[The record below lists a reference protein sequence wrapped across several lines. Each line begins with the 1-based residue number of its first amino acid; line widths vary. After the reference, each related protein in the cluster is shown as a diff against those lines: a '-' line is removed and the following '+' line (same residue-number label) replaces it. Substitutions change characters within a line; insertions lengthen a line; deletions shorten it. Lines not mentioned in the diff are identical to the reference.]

1 MRNLVAICLFSVVS
15 AAAQSSVTSPSGNL
29 EMNFTTD
36 GRQLAYSVNFR
47 GKPLVLQSTLGLD
60 LAGQTLLG
68 AHVRLVHSA
77 ADSRDETYLLLHGK
91 ASSVHS
97 VYHLLVLQLE
107 ETEEPHRTLEVDARA
122 FDDGVAFRYVVPK
135 QAGLDEIRLA
145 SERTTFRLAKD
156 ATTYP
161 LLLDGFQTPYED
173 AYVTLPL
180 SAIHAREL
188 IGLPFLAELPGTAW
202 VAITEAAIDN
212 YAGMYLEHASP
223 DALLLSSR
231 LSLSLENK
239 GLAVVRPTPMATPWR
254 VLLIGDQPGRL
265 VESNIITSLNPP
277 SAIADTSWIKPGKTA
292 WDWWNG
298 TWAEGV
304 DFKPGMNTATMKH
317 YLDFCASSGLPY
329 LLIDAGWAYK
339 GTGTNA
345 SNADLTRTNPDIDI
359 PALVEY
365 GRTRNVRIWLWAHW
379 TDINRQLDEV
389 FPLFEK
395 WGIAGVKIDF
405 MNRDDQWMV
414 NFYHRVLATAASHH
428 LMIDFHGAYK
438 PDGIDRTWPNLL
450 TREGVMGLEYSKWSA
465 RITPEHNLMLAFT
478 RALAGPMDYTPGGF
492 NNVTREEFVPRNKQP
507 MVMGTRAHQLAL
519 YVVFESGF
527 QMVSDYPEA
536 YQGQKDFA
544 FIRAVPNVWDETR
557 VVSGRPGEFI
567 SVARRKGLE
576 WYVGAITGWRGAE
589 VDLPLEFLG
598 HGNYAAEIYA
608 DASDAGDRP
617 KHTAISQ
624 QRVTPATVLHLKL
637 ASGGGAA
644 IRFLAVE

>member
-1 MRNLVAICLFSVVS
+1 MRNLVVMSILSVAA
-15 AAAQSSVTSPSGNL
+15 AAAQSALTSPSGAL
-29 EMNFTTD
+29 EMTLTAD
-36 GRQLAYSVNFR
+36 GGQLAYTVNFR
-47 GKPLVLQSTLGLD
+47 GKPVVLRSTLGLE
-60 LAGQTLLG
+60 LTGQPVLG
-68 AHVRLVHSA
+68 AHVRIAHAMPGSG
-77 ADSRDETYLLLHGK
+77 DETYSLLHGK
-91 ASSVHS
+91 ASTVHS
-97 VYHLLVLQLE
+97 VYRSLALDLE
-107 ETEEPHRTLEVDARA
+107 ETGEPHRKLELEARA

-156 ATTYP
+156 AATWP

-180 SAIHAREL
+180 SAIHPKEL
-188 IGLPFLAELPGTAW
+188 IALPFLAELPGAAW
-202 VAITEAAIDN
+202 VAITEADIDN
-212 YAGMYLEHASP
+212 YAGMYLEHNSP
-223 DALLLSSR
+223 DALQLSSR
-231 LSLSLENK
+231 LSPSVENRD
-239 GLAVVRPTPMATPWR
+239 LAVAAPAPMATPWR

-265 VESNIITSLNPP
+265 VESNIVTSLNPP

-304 DFKPGMNTATMKH
+304 DFTPGMNTATMKH
-317 YLDFCASSGLPY
+317 YIDFCASSGLPY
-329 LLIDAGWAYK
+329 LLIDAGWAYQ
-339 GTGTNA
+339 GTGPN
-345 SNADLTRTNPDIDI
+345 SSHADLTRTNPDIDM
-359 PALVEY
+359 PAILAY
-365 GRTRNVRIWLWAHW
+365 GKTKNVRIWVWAHW
-379 TDINRQLDEV
+379 TDINRQIDEA

-414 NFYHRVLATAASHH
+414 GFYRRVVATAAAHH

-465 RITPEHNLMLAFT
+465 RITPEHNLALAFT

-492 NNVTREEFVPRNKQP
+492 DNVTRAEFVPRNKKP
-507 MVMGTRAHQLAL
+507 MVMGTRAHELAL

-536 YQGQKDFA
+536 YQGQKDFE
-544 FIRAVPNVWDETR
+544 FIRAVPNVWDETQA
-557 VVSGRPGEFI
+557 VSGRPGEFI
-567 SVARRKGLE
+567 SVARRKGKE
-576 WYVGAITGWRGAE
+576 WYVGAITGWHGADL
-589 VDLPLEFLG
+589 DLPLEFLG
-598 HGNYAAEIYA
+598 HGNYVAEIYA
-608 DASDAGDRP
+608 DASDAGDHP

-644 IRFLAVE
+644 IRFHAE